1 MVLRGEYVTQQYF
14 WRSAPKGIDVA
25 TLVLGNPFHG
35 VWGDAVQRLYES
47 RGIDAVESTAWLGV
61 APVLLA
67 AWALRRH
74 LGAAGIPMDRGST
87 APPDPEISMSVRH
100 WTIIGALFFLWAL
113 GPHLMAFGTNT
124 GMILPQAL
132 LRYVPLVNNARMP
145 GRAIVVVY
153 LALAVL
159 VSVAV
164 AGWRSTSR
172 GRLAVIGA
180 TALAVIV
187 DYLPAP
193 FPLVAMDRP
202 AIYDTLRDRVEQGA
216 VCELPLGIRHGLG
229 GNGTFDDR
237 VLFYQTIHQRPLT
250 GGFVA
255 RLPASVASAYEADP
269 LLAGLLRLS
278 EGEGEASQPLP
289 DRQLAAERLR
299 ALGIAFVV
307 LNRGSASPKLTD
319 YVEQVL
325 PLTLIGEEGSRAL
338 YLVPQDG
345 VQ

>member
-1 MVLRGEYVTQQYF
+1 
-14 WRSAPKGIDVA
+14 
-25 TLVLGNPFHG
+25 
-35 VWGDAVQRLYES
+35 
-47 RGIDAVESTAWLGV
+47 
-61 APVLLA
+61 
-67 AWALRRH
+67 
-74 LGAAGIPMDRGST
+74 
-87 APPDPEISMSVRH
+87 
-100 WTIIGALFFLWAL
+100 
-113 GPHLMAFGTNT
+113 
-124 GMILPQAL
+124 
-132 LRYVPLVNNARMP
+132 
-145 GRAIVVVY
+145 
-153 LALAVL
+153 
-159 VSVAV
+159 
-164 AGWRSTSR
+164 
-172 GRLAVIGA
+172 
-180 TALAVIV
+180 
-187 DYLPAP
+187 
-193 FPLVAMDRP
+193 MDRP

-229 GNGTFDDR
+229 GNGAFDDR